1 MSSLLR
7 ESRFPKHSE
16 RIVFTVN
23 HVVANVPTSYCFG
36 KLMCCHYTTAAKNN
50 NCQRIA
56 GVFGISDHCN
66 LYHRIVGF
74 ECHFAPKW

>member
-50 NCQRIA
+50 N
-56 GVFGISDHCN
+56 
-66 LYHRIVGF
+66 
-74 ECHFAPKW
+74 